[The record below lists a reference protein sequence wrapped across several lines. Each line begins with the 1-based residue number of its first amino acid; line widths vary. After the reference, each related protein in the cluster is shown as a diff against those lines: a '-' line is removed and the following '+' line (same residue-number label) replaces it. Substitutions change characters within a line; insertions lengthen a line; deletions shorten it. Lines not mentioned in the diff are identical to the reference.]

1 MPSSFDAV
9 IFDNDGLLLDTEVA
23 WTRAEQ
29 DLFERYGQ
37 EFTMEHKRSLLGNAK
52 SVAESKLETM
62 LALPGEGRRLLD
74 ELEELVMEEAL
85 AGVPP
90 RPGAVELLES
100 AVRAGLPVGLASNSS
115 RAFVERTIGV
125 SGIDVTSFGVLVTAD
140 EVEHPKP
147 APGPVPGGLLRAE
160 GRSSPLGGARGLAA
174 GHQLRPGCRA
184 VRDRGALLRGPDA
197 RRRLAPGFFPGRPER
212 GRGARSGLVI
222 SRRRMRGPEA

>member
-1 MPSSFDAV
+1 MPFSFDAV

-90 RPGAVELLES
+90 RPGAVELLDS

-147 APGPVPGGLLRAE
+147 APDLY
-160 GRSSPLGGARGLAA
+160 LAA
-174 GHQLRPGCRA
+174 CS
-184 VRDRGALLRGPDA
+184 ALKVDP
-197 RRRLAPGFFPGRPER
+197 
-212 GRGARSGLVI
+212 ARSAALEDSQPGISSARAAGLFVI
-222 SRRRMRGPEA
+222 GVPYFEDQTLEGASLLVSSLADPSVAEALGLGA